1 MSIFRTIAMF
11 IYLFGYMIVHYG
23 VLRRAERALAAGDTQ
38 LVEEL
43 VNKHIPHWSRG
54 ILKVTGVSLSVE
66 GLENIPKDT
75 PCVFVGNHR
84 SYYDIPLLLAS
95 LDKPHGILAKEEL
108 EKIVD
113 KFEKQGLD
121 VTLITGKDYNV
132 FGLVGDTTKIDER
145 DVLANPWIDNV
156 TRVSAPYKRANRL
169 FHPAD
174 SIIDCGGVKIG
185 KGEKI
190 AVMAGPCSIE
200 GEEQA
205 LRIANGV
212 KAGGASLFRGGA
224 YKPRTSPYSFQ
235 GLETEGI
242 LDMVKAREATGMP
255 IVSELMSEDRIPE
268 FEEYVDVVQIGARNM
283 QNFQLLKAVGKM
295 HKPVLLKR
303 GLCNTIEEWIMSAE
317 YIMAGGNEQVI
328 LCERGIRTFEKY
340 TRNTLDLSAV
350 PIIHEKTHL
359 PIIVDP
365 SHATGKAN
373 LVEPMMIAAVAA
385 GADGLEVEVHYD
397 PRHAWSDG
405 AQCLTPDA
413 FAQAM
418 AKCRQVAWAIGR
430 DM

>member
-1 MSIFRTIAMF
+1 
-11 IYLFGYMIVHYG
+11 MIISTKKG
-23 VLRRAERALAAGDTQ
+23 
-38 LVEEL
+38 
-43 VNKHIPHWSRG
+43 
-54 ILKVTGVSLSVE
+54 
-66 GLENIPKDT
+66 T
-75 PCVFVGNHR
+75 P
-84 SYYDIPLLLAS
+84 
-95 LDKPHGILAKEEL
+95 KEEL

-185 KGEKI
+185 RGEKI

-255 IVSELMSEDRIPE
+255 IVFRVAVKPTPSIAQPQHT
-268 FEEYVDVVQIGARNM
+268 VDFSAQTDAEITVQGRHDPCIVHRAVPVVEAAAALGALR
-283 QNFQLLKAVGKM
+283 LLK
-295 HKPVLLKR
+295 
-303 GLCNTIEEWIMSAE
+303 
-317 YIMAGGNEQVI
+317 
-328 LCERGIRTFEKY
+328 F
-340 TRNTLDLSAV
+340 
-350 PIIHEKTHL
+350 
-359 PIIVDP
+359 
-365 SHATGKAN
+365 
-373 LVEPMMIAAVAA
+373 
-385 GADGLEVEVHYD
+385 
-397 PRHAWSDG
+397 
-405 AQCLTPDA
+405 
-413 FAQAM
+413 
-418 AKCRQVAWAIGR
+418 
-430 DM
+430 

>member
-1 MSIFRTIAMF
+1 
-11 IYLFGYMIVHYG
+11 MIISTKKG
-23 VLRRAERALAAGDTQ
+23 
-38 LVEEL
+38 
-43 VNKHIPHWSRG
+43 
-54 ILKVTGVSLSVE
+54 
-66 GLENIPKDT
+66 T
-75 PCVFVGNHR
+75 P
-84 SYYDIPLLLAS
+84 
-95 LDKPHGILAKEEL
+95 KEEL

-113 KFEKQGLD
+113 KFEHQGLD

-174 SIIDCGGVKIG
+174 SVIDCGGVKIG
-185 KGEKI
+185 GKEKI

-205 LRIANGV
+205 LRIAQGV
-212 KAGGASLFRGGA
+212 KAGGATLFRGGA

-242 LDMVKAREATGMP
+242 LDMVKAREATGLP

-317 YIMAGGNEQVI
+317 YIMAEGNENVI
-328 LCERGIRTFEKY
+328 LCERGIRTFE
-340 TRNTLDLSAV
+340 TSMRNTLDLAGV
-350 PIIHEKTHL
+350 VMLHKMTHL
-359 PIIVDP
+359 PVVVDP
-365 SHATGKAN
+365 SHACGHAWMVPELAK
-373 LVEPMMIAAVAA
+373 AAVAA
-385 GADGLEVEVHYD
+385 GADGLMIEVHNN
-397 PRHAWSDG
+397 PAKAKCDG
-405 AQCLTPDA
+405 AQSLTPDQ
-413 FAQAM
+413 FDELMQF
-418 AKCRQVAWAIGR
+418 IGKEVEFFGKK
-430 DM
+430 MN